1 MGWRSAQEQEDIA
14 RSLARQV
21 VSPRLSALRGA
32 HLKRVRSALMAN
44 GFFCFTCTDTLLF
57 HIRYYYTAC
66 SGDASC
72 PTPFFLPFS
81 HLEEH
86 RHLCPSQGSMPRYPL
101 ISVHF
106 TLLTHSFYE
115 PLRPLIKA
123 LAGILVIDR
132 HWLLGHIRQIL
143 EATHTTVNEAF
154 QRLILKFMIDNRGKE
169 FMDHPVEK
177 TIRKV
182 EGVQRDF

>member
-132 HWLLGHIRQIL
+132 HWLLVSYPSDPRSDPYYGQRGVPALNPQIHDRQS
-143 EATHTTVNEAF
+143 
-154 QRLILKFMIDNRGKE
+154 R
-169 FMDHPVEK
+169 
-177 TIRKV
+177 
-182 EGVQRDF
+182 